1 MDEKKDIKL
10 QPTSQIRIEPP
21 KEFSIKKEEGVLKT
35 GNVADVQ
42 PTVMMDTA
50 QVSPQVGPVV
60 EGVSPSIP
68 EPGIMVKQPEALG
81 TLFQILLVLSIILIF
96 LSGWILLSQA
106 LHLPVPLLSK

>member
-21 KEFSIKKEEGVLKT
+21 KGFSIKKEEGVLKT

-42 PTVMMDTA
+42 PTVRMDATHG
-50 QVSPQVGPVV
+50 SPQGGPVV
-60 EGVSPSIP
+60 EGMSPSIP
-68 EPGIMVKQPEALG
+68 EPGIMAKHPEALG

-96 LSGWILLSQA
+96 LSGWILLSQ
-106 LHLPVPLLSK
+106 